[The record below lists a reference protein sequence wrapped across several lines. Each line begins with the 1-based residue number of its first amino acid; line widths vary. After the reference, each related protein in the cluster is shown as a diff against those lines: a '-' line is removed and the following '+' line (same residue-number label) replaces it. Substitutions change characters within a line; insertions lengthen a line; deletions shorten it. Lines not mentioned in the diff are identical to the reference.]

1 MLKFVLSCLCSF
13 PLAPLFLNKFPER
26 DDPVEAETTTDQQK
40 EALEGIQWS
49 LFTTKT
55 LKDEIYE
62 ALLPI
67 VHKIGSSD
75 IKDCQMLYL
84 EFLKKQVDETEA
96 AYKCQMMDNFG
107 RTWGKVAG
115 GVGKVFTP
123 PNLHG
128 NECWKRRYHE
138 AIFFEDLST
147 KNHINHVGKIDFIPN
162 DIDSK
167 TNVAGTL
174 DEYKKCVE
182 NNIKFE
188 QDHEWRAL
196 SVIYTY
202 AASTLV

>member
-84 EFLKKQVDETEA
+84 EFLKKQVDETEE
-96 AYKCQMMDNFG
+96 AYKCQLKDNYG

-128 NECWKRRYHE
+128 NECWKRR
-138 AIFFEDLST
+138 FFV
-147 KNHINHVGKIDFIPN
+147 INHVGKIDFIPN

-202 AASTLV
+202 TVSTLV